1 MRENLMKKGHNPL
14 IILLA
19 IIIAVLYYCVLFFVR
34 LFSWRKIEEDESSIS
49 QNSEALNDEP
59 TLSASDFDKQLINFV
74 KDYCYPFEGMSQE
87 LTDLRIGASF
97 AANINKVNKSKDLP
111 LWPLDTCYVSLNTVS
126 ALFQLIP
133 TDSYQYNDQTERLNH
148 TLIPAILS
156 GIFAWDKVRNIVHV
170 NNKQLDRSLL
180 DCPCASF
187 AKLPQWA
194 ICFNTVEQ
202 NLLWYNRPVAGVIFY
217 RNFMVCDDDTD
228 TPSNHIN
235 GLDGEPEATL
245 NHLST
250 IIISHDGQIDLGP
263 YIDLNSSGTVN
274 SYLDDIV
281 NSIQSKS
288 NVYIKSKKYSNA
300 ELKNMALESAKRAHE
315 IFVLLAYF
323 LENLDKLK
331 NEKGKK
337 VRLAPNPKLIET
349 NQGYRLFGNNSIR
362 SYYLD

>member
-1 MRENLMKKGHNPL
+1 MKKGHNPL

-34 LFSWRKIEEDESSIS
+34 LFSRRKIEEDESSIS
-49 QNSEALNDEP
+49 QNSAALNDEP

-74 KDYCYPFEGMSQE
+74 KDFCYPFEGMSHE
-87 LTDLRIGASF
+87 LTDLRIGTSL
-97 AANINKVNKSKDLP
+97 AANIKKATKSKDLP
-111 LWPLDTCYVSLNTVS
+111 LWPLDTCYVCLNAVSSL
-126 ALFQLIP
+126 FKLIP

-180 DCPCASF
+180 DCHCASF

-194 ICFNTVEQ
+194 ICFNVVEQ
-202 NLLWYNRPVAGVIFY
+202 NLLWFNRAVAGVIFY
-217 RNFMVCDDDTD
+217 RNFMISDDDTD

-235 GLDGEPEATL
+235 GLDGEPDATI
-245 NHLST
+245 NDLST
-250 IIISHDGQIDLGP
+250 ILISHDGRIDLGP
-263 YIDLNSSGTVN
+263 FIELDSSGTVN
-274 SYLDDIV
+274 SYLDNMV
-281 NSIQSKS
+281 KRLQSS
-288 NVYIKSKKYSNA
+288 SKA
-300 ELKNMALESAKRAHE
+300 EVKKQAIESAMHAHE

-337 VRLAPNPKLIET
+337 VRFAPNPKLIET

>member
-19 IIIAVLYYCVLFFVR
+19 IIAVLYYCVLFFVR
-34 LFSWRKIEEDESSIS
+34 LFSRRKIEEDESSIS

-156 GIFAWDKVRNIVHV
+156 GMFAWDKVRNIVHV
-170 NNKQLDRSLL
+170 NNKQLDSSLL

-194 ICFNTVEQ
+194 ICFNVVEQ
-202 NLLWYNRPVAGVIFY
+202 NLLWFNRPVAGVIFY
-217 RNFMVCDDDTD
+217 RNFMVCDDNTD
-228 TPSNHIN
+228 TSSNHIN
-235 GLDGEPEATL
+235 GLDGEPYATV
-245 NHLST
+245 NDLST
-250 IIISHDGQIDLGP
+250 IIISHDGRIDFGP
-263 YIDLNSSGTVN
+263 YIDLNESCTVN
-274 SYLDDIV
+274 SFLDDMV
-281 NSIQSKS
+281 TKVQSS
-288 NVYIKSKKYSNA
+288 STVIKSKEKSKA
-300 ELKNMALESAKRAHE
+300 EIKRQAIESAKHAHE

-337 VRLAPNPKLIET
+337 ARFAPNPKLTET
-349 NQGYRLFGNNSIR
+349 KQGYCIYYNDKIR

>member
-34 LFSWRKIEEDESSIS
+34 LFSWRKIEEDEWNNS
-49 QNSEALNDEP
+49 QDSTALNNAP
-59 TLSASDFDKQLINFV
+59 LLSASDFDKQLLNFV
-74 KDYCYPFEGMSQE
+74 KDFSTPYEGMSQE
-87 LTDLRIGASF
+87 LTDLRIGASL
-97 AANINKVNKSKDLP
+97 AANVKKANKSKDLP
-111 LWPLDTCYVSLNTVS
+111 LWPLDTCYVCLNAVS
-126 ALFQLIP
+126 ALYQLIP
-133 TDSYQYNDQTERLNH
+133 IDSSQLKDKIKRLDQTIK
-148 TLIPAILS
+148 TSILS

-180 DCPCASF
+180 DCPCSSL

-194 ICFNTVEQ
+194 ICFNVVDK
-202 NLLWYNRPVAGVIFY
+202 NLLWFNRPVAGVIFY
-217 RNFMVCDDDTD
+217 RNFMIKEDATN
-228 TPSNHIN
+228 TQSNHIN
-235 GLDGEPEATL
+235 GLNGEPDATL
-245 NHLST
+245 NDLSS
-250 IIISHDGQIDLGP
+250 IIICHDGRIDLGP
-263 YIDLNSSGTVN
+263 FIELDASGTVN
-274 SYLDDIV
+274 SYLDNMV
-281 NSIQSKS
+281 KRLQSSSKT
-288 NVYIKSKKYSNA
+288 IKSKHKSKA
-300 ELKNMALESAKRAHE
+300 EVKKQAIESAMHAHE

-337 VRLAPNPKLIET
+337 VRFAPNPKLIET